1 MKQMR
6 YVDECFMYGCVVI
19 YALFLFLQGL
29 DCCSD
34 NAISFHYVSPNQM
47 YVLDYL
53 IYHLRP
59 YGIVAHSQ
67 PLPEKLKFS
76 EVIGD
81 TKDIYTHTDD
91 NNNNIESTQDPKK

>member
-1 MKQMR
+1 M
-6 YVDECFMYGCVVI
+6 F
-19 YALFLFLQGL
+19 QGL

-67 PLPEKLKFS
+67 PLPIKLPNS
-76 EVIGD
+76 
-81 TKDIYTHTDD
+81 DI
-91 NNNNIESTQDPKK
+91 NKMIMSSTQTKNLDIEADD